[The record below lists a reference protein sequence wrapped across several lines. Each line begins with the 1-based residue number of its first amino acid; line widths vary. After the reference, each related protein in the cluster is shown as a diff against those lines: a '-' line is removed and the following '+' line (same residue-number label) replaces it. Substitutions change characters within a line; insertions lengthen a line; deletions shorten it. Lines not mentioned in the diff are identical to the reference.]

1 MGPLTKVGSSARFL
15 CSGRQVISALVP
27 GGPLARIGLSAL
39 FGVVI
44 FKASLLW
51 YLGSSIGQSRLI
63 CQGLL
68 QWYASDLC
76 SGTREPLA
84 AEYSS
89 AKFVF
94 ISSVTLVLDGWGVG
108 CPLAKVGSSAKFGVV
123 QALHLCYGTR
133 GVHQPK

>member
-1 MGPLTKVGSSARFL
+1 M
-15 CSGRQVISALVP
+15 
-27 GGPLARIGLSAL
+27 
-39 FGVVI
+39 
-44 FKASLLW
+44 
-51 YLGSSIGQSRLI
+51 
-63 CQGLL
+63 

-108 CPLAKVGSSAKFGVV
+108 VSIGQSRFICQVWCSACTSSLLWYQRSPSAKVVSSAKFCVV
-123 QALHLCYGTR
+123 VCKSSLLWYWGCICQSWFYICQVLCKCMQVNSALVVGR
-133 GVHQPK
+133 GAIGQSRVFSHVFM

>member
-1 MGPLTKVGSSARFL
+1 M
-15 CSGRQVISALVP
+15 
-27 GGPLARIGLSAL
+27 
-39 FGVVI
+39 
-44 FKASLLW
+44 
-51 YLGSSIGQSRLI
+51 
-63 CQGLL
+63 

-108 CPLAKVGSSAKFGVV
+108 CPLAKVGSSAKFCVV
-123 QALHLCYGTR
+123 ACKSSLLWYQR
-133 GVHQPK
+133 GPSAKVVSSAKFCVVV